1 MLVTIGITTYR
12 RLTYLQEAVDS
23 ALAQSFDDYE
33 ILISQNPHPDSEVRE
48 RVQEWC
54 LDQVDRNPKIRYQL
68 NEENLGVSGNMNAIA
83 DAARGEFLIFI
94 GDDDRLLPDGLAHL
108 AANVSDDVDIVFANH
123 KVIDDSGSEDVQLT
137 TDMEARFGRAN
148 LTPGPLSSEQAE
160 HAVWCASVAIA
171 ASLTRADV
179 FRRYRLRTHL
189 TKGDTELY
197 IRMASDDI
205 RFLFCKEQVSEIRY
219 HDDRA
224 TTSMVGFGDLV
235 LSLLDI
241 RYRPNVETRRRA
253 ALSEMT
259 RQGVTDLLLHGRVAE
274 SRQLMST
281 GYFRRSGIKNI
292 LQVFCFQL
300 LPPPTSVTLFRW
312 VYRAYKGVDLTE
324 LSRLGHETLSDPVH
338 QQAG

>member
-160 HAVWCASVAIA
+160 HAVGEV
-171 ASLTRADV
+171 R
-179 FRRYRLRTHL
+179 
-189 TKGDTELY
+189 G
-197 IRMASDDI
+197 
-205 RFLFCKEQVSEIRY
+205 
-219 HDDRA
+219 
-224 TTSMVGFGDLV
+224 
-235 LSLLDI
+235 
-241 RYRPNVETRRRA
+241 
-253 ALSEMT
+253 
-259 RQGVTDLLLHGRVAE
+259 
-274 SRQLMST
+274 
-281 GYFRRSGIKNI
+281 
-292 LQVFCFQL
+292 
-300 LPPPTSVTLFRW
+300 
-312 VYRAYKGVDLTE
+312 
-324 LSRLGHETLSDPVH
+324 
-338 QQAG
+338 